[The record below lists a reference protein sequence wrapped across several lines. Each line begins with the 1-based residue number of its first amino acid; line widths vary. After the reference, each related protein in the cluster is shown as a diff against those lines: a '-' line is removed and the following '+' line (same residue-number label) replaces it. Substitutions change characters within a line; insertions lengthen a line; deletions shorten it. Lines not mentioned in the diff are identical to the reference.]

1 MNRELGARLLAVAEA
16 IPRCT
21 SMVDCGCDHG
31 FVSIYAM
38 ENGRAERITAS
49 DINRGPL
56 GNAEKEISA
65 AGFSDKIET
74 RLTDGLCGIDRHDC
88 VVIAGMGGETIAEII
103 SKAPWTKDGV
113 HLILQPMTK
122 PEILREYLYNE
133 GFCIY
138 REQIVRE
145 GGHIYSVLSAKFS
158 GDVAFDPYEKYISAA
173 ALKESLAKD
182 YADAVYERLL
192 REFKSR
198 SAAGVLSDDEKA
210 RREEDL
216 NSLLEVR
223 KTI

>member
-16 IPRCT
+16 IPQCG

-31 FVSIYAM
+31 YVSIYAM
-38 ENGRAERITAS
+38 EKGRAERITAS

-56 GNAEKEISA
+56 ENAEKEISA
-65 AGFSDKIET
+65 AGLSDKIKT

-133 GFCIY
+133 GFSIY
-138 REQIVRE
+138 REQIVAE
-145 GGHIYSVLSAKFS
+145 SGHIYSVISAKFS
-158 GDVAFDPYEKYISAA
+158 GEVTFEPYEKYISAA
-173 ALKESLAKD
+173 ALGESMVKD
-182 YADAVYERLL
+182 YADAICERLS

-198 SAAGVLSDDEKA
+198 SAAGVLSDEEKA

-216 NSLLEVR
+216 NSLLEMR
-223 KTI
+223 KKI

>member
-16 IPRCT
+16 IPQCG

-31 FVSIYAM
+31 YVSIYAM

-56 GNAEKEISA
+56 ENAEKEIAA
-65 AGFSDKIET
+65 AGLSDKIET

-88 VVIAGMGGETIAEII
+88 VVIAGMGGETIEEII
-103 SKAPWTKDGV
+103 SKAPWTKDSV

-133 GFCIY
+133 GFGIY

-145 GGHIYSVLSAKFS
+145 GVHMYSIISAKFS
-158 GDVAFDPYEKYISAA
+158 GNVVFAPYEKYISRA
-173 ALKESLAKD
+173 ALSEDLAKD
-182 YADAVYERLL
+182 YADAVYERLS
-192 REFKSR
+192 REFRSR
-198 SAAGVLSDDEKA
+198 SEAGVLSDEEKV

>member
-1 MNRELGARLLAVAEA
+1 MNRELGARLLTVADAVPE
-16 IPRCT
+16 CG

-31 FVSIYAM
+31 YVSIYTM
-38 ENGRAERITAS
+38 QSGKVKRITAS

-56 GNAEKEISA
+56 ENAKGEIASA
-65 AGFSDKIET
+65 GLSDKIET
-74 RLTDGLCGIDRHDC
+74 RLTDGLCGIARHDC
-88 VVIAGMGGETIAEII
+88 VVIAGMGGETIVDII

-113 HLILQPMTK
+113 ALILQPMTK
-122 PEILREYLYNE
+122 PEILREYLYRE
-133 GFCIY
+133 GFSIY

-145 GGHIYSVLSAKFS
+145 GGHMYAVISARFE
-158 GDVAFDPYEKYISAA
+158 GDVRYAPFEKYISTS
-173 ALKESLAKD
+173 ALTESLAKE
-182 YADAVYERLL
+182 YADAVFERLS

-198 SAAGVLSDDEKA
+198 SVAGVLSDEERL